1 MEEKIETLWIS
12 SVDALSRICLIEG
25 LVTSLGWSNLLTFTL
40 VVASDGI
47 TLCGSFDACSSAQ
60 K

>member
-12 SVDALSRICLIEG
+12 SVD
-25 LVTSLGWSNLLTFTL
+25 GWSNLLTFTL

-47 TLCGSFDACSSAQ
+47 TLCGSFNTCSSAQ